1 MRDLKISGRVR
12 VGTICLNLTTQLDQ
26 HSYLFSSLTFFFFF
40 IMDNNN
46 LENIVNLFFDMG
58 EK

>member
-1 MRDLKISGRVR
+1 M
-12 VGTICLNLTTQLDQ
+12 CFNLTSQLDQ
-26 HSYLFSSLTFFFFF
+26 HFYLFSSLAFFF